1 MKKYSL
7 FFVILIAL
15 ISTSCQFSENIY
27 INENGSGKMEF
38 SFDGSELMLMAGDK
52 MSAGSDEKE
61 IDSTIVFKDLFD
73 EKRDSISKLSTE
85 EQEKLKALENF
96 SMHMLMSAENKQM
109 KFELVTDFKDASE
122 LKDMFTALNSA
133 SNLQGKGNAKLND
146 PNNPFSSMAN
156 NGNTDMKYSYKKGV
170 FKRTVKVLDKALQ
183 QQITDSIGP
192 MKAMFATSKYK
203 LNYHFPRK
211 IKSVSKEGALF
222 SEDRK
227 SITIEYGFMDYIADP
242 EVMNLEVVLED

>member
-1 MKKYSL
+1 MNKFLLLLLTIFTFS
-7 FFVILIAL
+7 
-15 ISTSCQFSENIY
+15 SCQFSENIY
-27 INENGSGKMEF
+27 INEDGSGKMEF

-52 MSAGSDEKE
+52 MTEGSGEKE
-61 IDSTIVFKDLFD
+61 VDSTFKFKELFN
-73 EKRDSISKLSTE
+73 EKKDSISKLTTE

-96 SMHMLMSAENKQM
+96 SMHMFMSAEKKKM
-109 KFELVTDFKDASE
+109 KFELFTDFKNANE

-133 SNLQGKGNAKLND
+133 SNLQGKKGAKLND

-156 NGNTDMKYSYKKGV
+156 GGNTELKYSFDKGV
-170 FKRTVKVLDKALQ
+170 FKRSVKVKNQELQ
-183 QQITDSIGP
+183 KQTADSLGSAA
-192 MKAMFATSKYK
+192 MMFANSKYK

-227 SITIEYGFMDYIADP
+227 SVTIEYGLMEYMKDP
-242 EVMNLEVVLED
+242 EIMNLEVILED